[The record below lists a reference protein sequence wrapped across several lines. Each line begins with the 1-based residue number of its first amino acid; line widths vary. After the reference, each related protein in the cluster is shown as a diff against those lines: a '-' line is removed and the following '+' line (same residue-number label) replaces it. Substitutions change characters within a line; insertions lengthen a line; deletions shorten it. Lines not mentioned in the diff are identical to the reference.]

1 MANCARVTARD
12 ILATNGV
19 VHMVDK
25 MIQPASHTLGQIL
38 SSDLGF
44 RDFSKALKAA
54 GLLPMLEDP
63 SGHFTVFAP
72 TDEAMKKLNRKTL
85 NHLSA
90 GAGCAGTILKGHILP
105 NIVCSGVIEGQART
119 NNMLGEL
126 MLLERTSKDTVSVD
140 GVELVMRDI
149 MATNGVIHVIDDVI
163 IPSAA
168 KSLSDVLTMRKMTT
182 LRDMLDSAKLLEE
195 VDSLTNKTIF
205 LPSTAAMAELPA
217 SFIAQLVAE
226 PANLLEFVL
235 LHTAAPLTR
244 RAALTDGLV
253 LASEVRNQAIR
264 INHFTRTS
272 NLFGET
278 RATVTAQCSK
288 VQGPEVEVCGG
299 VVHTIDRVLLP
310 TPSTVLE
317 LAKSKQEYSRFLE
330 IAEFSGIAGELE
342 TEAAEGRT
350 LLAPTNAAFAKL
362 SSEITEKLLTDK
374 AFAQKVVQK
383 HILEDV
389 LCCSGIQK
397 NNIFFNSS
405 RRRAGVGQVSVRR
418 TASGHLYA
426 DKAEIS
432 KCDMMAGNGVV
443 LQLESVLV

>member
-1 MANCARVTARD
+1 
-12 ILATNGV
+12 
-19 VHMVDK
+19 

-168 KSLSDVLTMRKMTT
+168 KSLSDVLTLRKMTT
-182 LRDMLDSAKLLEE
+182 MRDMLDSAKLLEE

-217 SFIAQLVAE
+217 SFIAELVAE

-264 INHFTRTS
+264 INHFTRS
-272 NLFGET
+272 VEGL
-278 RATVTAQCSK
+278 VYSAQDQQP
-288 VQGPEVEVCGG
+288 VW
-299 VVHTIDRVLLP
+299 
-310 TPSTVLE
+310 
-317 LAKSKQEYSRFLE
+317 
-330 IAEFSGIAGELE
+330 
-342 TEAAEGRT
+342 
-350 LLAPTNAAFAKL
+350 
-362 SSEITEKLLTDK
+362 
-374 AFAQKVVQK
+374 
-383 HILEDV
+383 
-389 LCCSGIQK
+389 
-397 NNIFFNSS
+397 
-405 RRRAGVGQVSVRR
+405 
-418 TASGHLYA
+418 
-426 DKAEIS
+426 
-432 KCDMMAGNGVV
+432 
-443 LQLESVLV
+443 